1 MVWNSLLPFKQNWF
15 ILGPACNSMLTLLL
29 TTLVFQTPHII
40 WTRENR
46 LHRPS
51 SNLHAFCMFFMHFF
65 LNHALRMYTS
75 LMASFMHF
83 RKNFYIK
90 CSNYYIEFTKPCHPC
105 CLSSNNNEHPTHK
118 HVLSNSDWHFMIKQT
133 WLKQT
138 IKFN

>member
-51 SNLHAFCMFFMHFF
+51 SNLHAFCMLFMHFF
-65 LNHALRMYTS
+65 LNHTLHMYTS

-83 RKNFYIK
+83 WKNFYIK
-90 CSNYYIEFTKPCHPC
+90 CSNYYIKFTKPCHPAA
-105 CLSSNNNEHPTHK
+105 LVQTTMNTQHTNTFSQTQTDISWLNK
-118 HVLSNSDWHFMIKQT
+118 HDWNRQ
-133 WLKQT
+133 
-138 IKFN
+138 